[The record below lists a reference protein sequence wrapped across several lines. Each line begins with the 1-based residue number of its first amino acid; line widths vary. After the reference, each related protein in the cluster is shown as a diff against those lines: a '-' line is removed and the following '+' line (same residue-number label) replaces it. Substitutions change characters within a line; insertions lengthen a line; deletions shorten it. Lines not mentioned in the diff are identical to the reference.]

1 MFDPPPHKNR
11 RITGADFETE
21 LQLAKWLKR
30 PPRYFH
36 DDKPFYP
43 WLPPE
48 PLVNQEPFV
57 NFKLNFTE

>member
-11 RITGADFETE
+11 RITGPDWETE
-21 LQLAKWLKR
+21 LQLAKWMHR
-30 PPRYFH
+30 PLRHFH

-48 PLVNQEPFV
+48 PLVNQDHRV

>member
-11 RITGADFETE
+11 RITGHDWETE
-21 LQLAKWLKR
+21 LQLAKWMRR
-30 PPRYFH
+30 PLRTFH

-48 PLVNQEPFV
+48 PLVNQEPLV